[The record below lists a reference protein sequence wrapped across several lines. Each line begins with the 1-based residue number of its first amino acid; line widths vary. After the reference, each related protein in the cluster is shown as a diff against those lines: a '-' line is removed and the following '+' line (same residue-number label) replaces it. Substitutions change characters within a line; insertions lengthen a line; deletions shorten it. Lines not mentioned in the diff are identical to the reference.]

1 MSNKEFLS
9 MSDILLAENTK
20 LKETIKNLQK
30 ELETERN
37 KNNKTT
43 ISFDNIKQQY
53 ITWGGVKG

>member
-20 LKETIKNLQK
+20 LKETIKKLQK

-43 ISFDNIKQQY
+43 PSFDTTKQQHN
-53 ITWGGVKG
+53 T